1 MPKILKRWERSD
13 RVSAGREFPPETAL
27 ESTRTEEN
35 RGKGKFPIPMP
46 QMRVLAVLAKARG
59 PLSRLKLSDKIGN
72 KTQVVVGRAIGYSD
86 PAKRTAFEQTKDG
99 GGAIGMPCPSLLTRG
114 YVTEVSIEVEEG
126 ITELCVVIT
135 DAGRSFL
142 DSLGDFQLPPLRD

>member
-13 RVSAGREFPPETAL
+13 PRPEFPTETAL

-35 RGKGKFPIPMP
+35 RGKGRFPMP
-46 QMRVLAVLAKARG
+46 VPQIRVLQVLARAKG

-86 PAKRTAFEQTKDG
+86 PVKRAAFEQTKDG
-99 GGAIGMPCPSLLTRG
+99 GGSLGAPSPSLLTRE
-114 YVTEVSIEVEEG
+114 YVREVSIEVEDG
-126 ITELCVVIT
+126 INELCIIIT
-135 DAGRSFL
+135 SEGREAL
-142 DSLGDFQLPPLRD
+142 ESLGDIQLPPLRD